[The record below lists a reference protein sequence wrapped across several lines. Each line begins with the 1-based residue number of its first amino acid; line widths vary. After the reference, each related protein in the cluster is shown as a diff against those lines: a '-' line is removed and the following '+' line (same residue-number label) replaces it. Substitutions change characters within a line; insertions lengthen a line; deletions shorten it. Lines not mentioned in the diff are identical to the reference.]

1 MTVAESPQRQEPS
14 LFRGGWL
21 WATLAVA
28 LGLLLLAGLGFWQ
41 LQRLSQ
47 RRAANAFLLGRLQ
60 APPLLIDGSGLDPG
74 AADLRQAV
82 VTGTYDF
89 AEEVILRNRTYN
101 ELPGVHVLT
110 PLRIDGSDTAMLVD
124 RGWLPYEVSAND
136 QRAEFHAPAGKVEV
150 RGILR
155 QAQVYTGGLAPADPP
170 LGPSR
175 PRLDAWFR
183 VDLPRIQEQM
193 PYKLLPVYL
202 EEDSATVVNTTAGAD
217 ATPRF
222 PRPAPD
228 IELSEGPHLAYA
240 IQWFSFAAILL
251 GGYVLLYQRRRHLV

>member
-1 MTVAESPQRQEPS
+1 
-14 LFRGGWL
+14 
-21 WATLAVA
+21 
-28 LGLLLLAGLGFWQ
+28 
-41 LQRLSQ
+41 
-47 RRAANAFLLGRLQ
+47 
-60 APPLLIDGSGLDPG
+60 
-74 AADLRQAV
+74 
-82 VTGTYDF
+82 
-89 AEEVILRNRTYN
+89 
-101 ELPGVHVLT
+101 
-110 PLRIDGSDTAMLVD
+110 
-124 RGWLPYEVSAND
+124 
-136 QRAEFHAPAGKVEV
+136 V

-202 EEDSATVVNTTAGAD
+202 EEDSATVVKTTAVPD

>member
-1 MTVAESPQRQEPS
+1 MTVVESPPHEPS
-14 LFRGGWL
+14 PFRGGWL

-28 LGLLLLAGLGFWQ
+28 LGLVLLAGLGFWQ

-60 APPLLIDGSGLDPG
+60 AAPLQIDGAGLDPE
-74 AADLRQAV
+74 ASDLRRAV

-89 AEEVILRNRTYN
+89 AQEIILRNRTYN

-110 PLRIDGSDTAMLVD
+110 PLRIDGSDAAVLVD

-136 QRAEFHAPAGKVEV
+136 RRAQFHAPTGKVEV

-155 QAQVYTGGLAPADPP
+155 QAQVYRGGLAPADPP

-175 PRLDAWFR
+175 SRLDAWFR
-183 VDLPRIQEQM
+183 VGIPRIQEQI

-202 EEDSATVVNTTAGAD
+202 EEDSAEAANTGTGAD
-217 ATPRF
+217 AARRF

-228 IELSEGPHLAYA
+228 IQLSEGSHLAYA
-240 IQWFSFAAILL
+240 VQFFSFAAILL
-251 GGYVLLYQRRRHLV
+251 GGYVLLYQRRRNPD